1 MNVKS
6 LGYLR
11 IESTDI
17 ARWREYGTAILGL
30 MIAPTMPED
39 GNLYLK
45 MDERPFRFAVIPGQ
59 SDRLLCAGWELAGP
73 DEFDDALDELTAAGV
88 SYELLDIAEA

>member
-59 SDRLLCAGWELAGP
+59 SDRLIGIHAASRRQRARGP
-73 DEFDDALDELTAAGV
+73 A
-88 SYELLDIAEA
+88 